1 MDASTGLSI
10 GSCHGLGRVKHINA
24 VFLWVHDIVEQA
36 KVVLGKKGT
45 DGMLVDLL
53 TKPLDRARIQLLLH
67 GLNYYAE
74 GKHQLALNA

>member
-53 TKPLDRARIQLLLH
+53 TKPLDRAQSVGNWPWRNI
-67 GLNYYAE
+67 AAIE
-74 GKHQLALNA
+74 GIWI